1 MSKYKYTGP
10 AGIDFYVFKDQTQTL
25 HMKSFGE
32 INPRTTM
39 AHVSNGLRKY
49 LNASVKS
56 CWILKNAR
64 DLKSS
69 GYNTWSDFYSE
80 AKLKHPLIVKNKKW
94 ISGIL
99 FTNDPY
105 TNNHSQSILAIGEQA
120 IDYINSQI

>member
-1 MSKYKYTGP
+1 MSKYKYNGP

-64 DLKSS
+64 DLKKFKI
-69 GYNTWSDFYSE
+69 YNTWSDFYSE
-80 AKLKHPLIVKNKKW
+80 AKKNIRLLLKKKMD
-94 ISGIL
+94 
-99 FTNDPY
+99 FR
-105 TNNHSQSILAIGEQA
+105 HSFHQ
-120 IDYINSQI
+120 

>member
-39 AHVSNGLRKY
+39 AHVSNRLRKY
-49 LNASVKS
+49 LNASVKVAGF
-56 CWILKNAR
+56 LKNAR

-80 AKLKHPLIVKNKKW
+80 AKLKHPYCEKQKW

-99 FTNDPY
+99 FHRDPY
-105 TNNHSQSILAIGEQA
+105 TNNHSQSILAIGEQT